1 MFSMRA
7 YVLPS
12 MNYFVRYL
20 FAGERKFFIHFNG
33 SILVL
38 FFPEGRKV
46 LGFIAIAFFFLSQKR
61 LKIKDCKKLH
71 KRLRINGRP

>member
-46 LGFIAIAFFFLSQKR
+46 LGFIAIAFFSKPETSKNKGLQK
-61 LKIKDCKKLH
+61 IAQTFKD
-71 KRLRINGRP
+71 

>member
-38 FFPEGRKV
+38 FFLRGEKFLDLLQLPFFSKPEKSKNKGLQK
-46 LGFIAIAFFFLSQKR
+46 IAQTF
-61 LKIKDCKKLH
+61 KD
-71 KRLRINGRP
+71 